1 MFMDSVDLMQAFDL
15 TKQMQSENKGLCF
28 SELITALL
36 VLQTTFHTILV
47 LKRFLL
53 YVISLSPLLLLFFY
67 FFLNSEVDT
76 W

>member
-1 MFMDSVDLMQAFDL
+1 MQAFDL

-47 LKRFLL
+47 LKRFLF
-53 YVISLSPLLLLFFY
+53 YVISLSPLPFFC
-67 FFLNSEVDT
+67 S
-76 W
+76 